1 MQKSK
6 LNEHYTQDG
15 YETAVYS
22 LCEIEPSRRI
32 RIRQGEKDV
41 YMSVYDDASILPD
54 AKNAKIVVTGNAGE
68 TLEFPL
74 LPGRDRRSYEWEH
87 RTQILQIR
95 KLKENHNDY
104 PRTNQSST
112 EEKNSI
118 G

>member
-1 MQKSK
+1 MQKPK
-6 LNEHYTQDG
+6 LNEHYTQDC

-22 LCEIEPSRRI
+22 LCEIDPI
-32 RIRQGEKDV
+32 RTIKIRQGDKDV
-41 YMSVYDDASILPD
+41 YMFVYDASILPD
-54 AKNAKIVVTGNAGE
+54 AKSAKIVVTGITGE

-104 PRTNQSST
+104 PRIDQSST